1 MKNKQVASIENL
13 QKFSTAVLLKVGLT
27 PEQAQI
33 MTDSMIL
40 ADLRG
45 VKSHGIVRLPT
56 YIERIEKG
64 VTVLN
69 ADMKFEKNM
78 GAVALLNAA
87 NGLGQLAGK
96 LAMNEAIR
104 IARIYGI
111 GMVGVKNSNHFGIAS
126 YYTMMVLEQGMI
138 GVALTNASPAIAP
151 FGAVDPLFGTNPIS
165 VAVPA
170 GSQLPI
176 VLDMSMSVVARG
188 KIRYADLVGEPIPEG
203 WALDSK
209 GNPTTN
215 PAEALKGSLVPIGG
229 PKGSGLAFIVDILCG
244 LLTGSSMIG
253 EVRNVTDTSGPAKTG
268 HVFIAIDIA
277 HFINLETFTRSME
290 ETIKRIKSMKS
301 KNNSPI
307 YMAGEIEFRLTEK
320 LQKEGLPLDED
331 VLESL
336 KRVAERYNVPLL
348 LKEN

>member
-1 MKNKQVASIENL
+1 
-13 QKFSTAVLLKVGLT
+13 
-27 PEQAQI
+27 
-33 MTDSMIL
+33 
-40 ADLRG
+40 
-45 VKSHGIVRLPT
+45 
-56 YIERIEKG
+56 
-64 VTVLN
+64 
-69 ADMKFEKNM
+69 
-78 GAVALLNAA
+78 
-87 NGLGQLAGK
+87 
-96 LAMNEAIR
+96 MNEAIR

-126 YYTMMVLEQGMI
+126 YYTMMGIEQGMI

-165 VAVPA
+165 VAIPA

-188 KIRYADLVGEPIPEG
+188 KIRNANLVGEPIPEG
-203 WALDSK
+203 WALDSR

-253 EVRNVTDTSGPAKTG
+253 EVLNVTDTSGPAKTG
-268 HVFIAIDIA
+268 HIFLAIDIA
-277 HFINLETFTRSME
+277 HFINLEKFKRSMD
-290 ETIKRIKSMKS
+290 ETIIRIKSMKS

-320 LQKEGLPLDED
+320 LQKEGLPLDDD

-336 KRVAERYNVPLL
+336 KRVADRYNVPLL